1 MATQEQLI
9 SVSSELHS
17 ISEIIKTCHEIALA
31 LIEVNKNVS
40 YAGAIWVLIIPTEY
54 DRARKQVITK
64 CSSTLRGLKYI
75 RRTALSSDAIRATT
89 LLKRVSKCCRK
100 CPAENL
106 NDMSG
111 LNGFRCF
118 AKSASENITGHGFRF
133 RLDRK
138 G

>member
-9 SVSSELHS
+9 SVSSELQG

-31 LIEVNKNVS
+31 LIEANKKVS
-40 YAGAIWVLIIPTEY
+40 YTGTIWVLIIPTEY
-54 DRARKQVITK
+54 
-64 CSSTLRGLKYI
+64 SSTLRGLKYI

-100 CPAENL
+100 CPAESLKN
-106 NDMSG
+106 MSES
-111 LNGFRCF
+111 NGFHCS
-118 AKSASENITGHGFRF
+118 AKSASENNAGHGFHF

-138 G
+138 GRIIEQK